1 MVEISVLTAFAAG
14 GWFWWDS
21 LQAREAA
28 NAAIR
33 LACRA
38 RCLLFL
44 DDTVALAGLR
54 PARNV
59 EGRMQLRRVYRFEFS
74 DTGNNRRA
82 GSVTLQ
88 GSRIVGIDLS
98 AAENAGGAG
107 VERV

>member
-1 MVEISVLTAFAAG
+1 MLEFAILAAVGIG

-33 LACRA
+33 PACKA
-38 RCLLFL
+38 RGLLFL

-54 PARNV
+54 PARSE

-74 DTGNNRRA
+74 DTGDNRRG

-88 GSRIVGIDLS
+88 GSRIVALDLPPT
-98 AAENAGGAG
+98 
-107 VERV
+107 